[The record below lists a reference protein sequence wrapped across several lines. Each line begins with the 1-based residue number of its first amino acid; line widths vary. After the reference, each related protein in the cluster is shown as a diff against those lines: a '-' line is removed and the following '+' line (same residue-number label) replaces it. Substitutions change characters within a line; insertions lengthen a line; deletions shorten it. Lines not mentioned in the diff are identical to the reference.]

1 MPAGGSIIQSIGV
14 DMGALARANGEK
26 KKEKALREGS
36 ERADAISKDY
46 AAQQGAKYDPYAQ
59 GGLGLLDE
67 YNAAAG
73 AEASPFA
80 FTDSSNFLNSYYNS
94 PEFAALN
101 KQASQQIMSNQA
113 ATGGLRSGNTNSMLA
128 QVAPTLG
135 IQALQRQNTNDL
147 TAYNTNQAAN
157 QQRFS
162 RLGSA
167 VNLGYDATNQQAGAI
182 GQLGATLAGSQNYR
196 GQIRGNKYLRYGEI
210 DGQRHEDQGAIWGN
224 FMGGM
229 SGGGK
234 GAV

>member
-14 DMGALARANGEK
+14 DMGAITRAKGEQ

-36 ERADAISKDY
+36 ERADAISRDY
-46 AAQQGAKYDPYAQ
+46 AAQQGAKYDPYAE

-101 KQASQQIMSNQA
+101 NQASGQILRGSS
-113 ATGGLRSGNTNSMLA
+113 ATGGLRSGNSSAMLA
-128 QVAPTLG
+128 NVAPTLG

-147 TAYNTNQAAN
+147 TAYNTNRAVEQD
-157 QQRFS
+157 RFG

-167 VNLGYDATNQQAGAI
+167 VGLGYDATGRQAGV
-182 GQLGATLAGSQNYR
+182 LGDLGGTLANSQNYR
-196 GQIRGNKYLRYGEI
+196 GQIRGNKYMRYGEI
-210 DGQRHEDQGAIWGN
+210 DAQRHEDQGAIWGN
-224 FMGGM
+224 FMSGM
-229 SGGGK
+229 GGGG
-234 GAV
+234 GAI